1 MRLAPD
7 RLPNLITGL
16 RAGVFAALVAW
27 AIVTWDKPDRILFP
41 TIVAGIILIISLFIR
56 RQKSER

>member
-27 AIVTWDKPDRILFP
+27 AIITWDKPDRILVP
-41 TIVAGIILIISLFIR
+41 AIVGGIILVVSSFIKG
-56 RQKSER
+56 QKSQR

>member
-16 RAGVFAALVAW
+16 RTGVFAALVAW
-27 AIVTWDKPDRILFP
+27 AIISWEKPERVILP
-41 TIVAGIILIISLFIR
+41 AIVGGIILVVSLFIKGEKTQR
-56 RQKSER
+56 